1 MKIKKIASG
10 SSLSSGFFI
19 VMDRLYETLK
29 ERMGDWKDAASESR
43 GMLGFRSD
51 KGEMKRIMLERL
63 IVAHDLALAFW
74 YFHENR

>member
-1 MKIKKIASG
+1 
-10 SSLSSGFFI
+10 
-19 VMDRLYETLK
+19 
-29 ERMGDWKDAASESR
+29 MGDWKDAASESR